1 MSERINTITE
11 DVITLPARRR
21 VTTRGIRR
29 RRLEKEQINVLEN
42 EHVTNNNWTT
52 ARITALSKRLNLS
65 RTKIYK
71 WSWDRR
77 KRDEHEQRD

>member
-1 MSERINTITE
+1 MAERPLGI
-11 DVITLPARRR
+11 VTLPAKRR

-29 RRLEKEQINVLEN
+29 RRLNQEQIRVLEH
-42 EHVTNNNWTT
+42 EHVTYNNWTT
-52 ARITALSKRLNLS
+52 DRITALSKRLNLS

-77 KRDEHEQRD
+77 KRDENE